1 MRRRVRGQRGGLRQ
15 GGHGRRRRMRLRLR
29 WRDVAG
35 HDAVEVGEGAE
46 LALEAVLVGG
56 AELEA
61 LPAAEEGAVLE
72 HGDGARVERPE
83 GALARAVGAAR
94 DLDEAVVEA
103 EVVAQRVLPAL
114 RVLAVVGEVVH
125 DELVDVGEGQHPL
138 GRVPQRHRRQ
148 RDVRVGRLLVA
159 VRLATR
165 PRHLVLEL
173 VLLFLVLMEVIR

>member
-103 EVVAQRVLPAL
+103 QVVSQGVLPSGGVGL
-114 RVLAVVGEVVH
+114 VVWEPLH
-125 DELVDVGEGQHPL
+125 DKLVN
-138 GRVPQRHRRQ
+138 
-148 RDVRVGRLLVA
+148 
-159 VRLATR
+159 
-165 PRHLVLEL
+165 
-173 VLLFLVLMEVIR
+173 F